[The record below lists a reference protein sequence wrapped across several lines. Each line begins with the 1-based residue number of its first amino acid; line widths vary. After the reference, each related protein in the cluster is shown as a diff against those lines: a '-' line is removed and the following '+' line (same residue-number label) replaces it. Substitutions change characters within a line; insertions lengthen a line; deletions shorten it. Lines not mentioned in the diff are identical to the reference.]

1 MPRLLHLP
9 CRPRAATPIVCL
21 TAAACLAA
29 CAVPPAGP
37 SFIAMPGPGKTVG
50 QYQADDARCRA
61 YANGANGGVSPSAGA
76 THSAVGSAAIG
87 TVLGAAAGALLGA
100 AGGAAGVG
108 AAFGAG
114 TGLLIGSAAGAGNA
128 QASGT
133 ALQQNY
139 DVSYGQCMITAGNRV
154 PMPGAY
160 PAPYAVYGYGGAAPP
175 PPVAFYGS
183 AYAGYGGVYP

>member
-1 MPRLLHLP
+1 MPRLPRLPRPSHLP
-9 CRPRAATPIVCL
+9 RPSRA
-21 TAAACLAA
+21 TAAVACLAA
-29 CAVPPAGP
+29 TACLAGCAVPPAGP
-37 SFIAMPGPGKTVG
+37 SFVALPGPGKTVA
-50 QYQADDARCRA
+50 QYRADDARCRA

-76 THSAVGSAAIG
+76 TQSAVGSAAIG

-100 AGGAAGVG
+100 AGGAAGAG

-114 TGLLIGSAAGAGNA
+114 AGLLVGSAAGAGNA

-139 DVSYGQCMITAGNRV
+139 DVSYGQCMATAGNQV

-160 PAPYAVYGYGGAAPP
+160 PAPYAVYGYGAPQP
-175 PPVAFYGS
+175 PPVAYYGS
-183 AYAGYGGVYP
+183 AYA